1 MRARLALASVA
12 VVAVLVLAVALALP
26 HMMVLTKAHE
36 KSASRMM
43 QDHSL
48 DVLNRTASEEA
59 AMKTLA
65 SQLEMKSMQTDV
77 FFIEVNSTREAAKNI
92 IQVTCEEK
100 DVPEKVC
107 SVVSAALDTAGTK
120 WHTKKSIPLD
130 GYKGSLY
137 FVWLWVKPGSNA
149 NEIQVAVKGASTTYQ
164 LRDVITYREQIDDEP
179 VVKCTQR
186 TTQWLFGSETH
197 EDCMEVSRRKTT
209 TQLPVFEKTTMTHDQ
224 LELLEQM
231 MENKLAK
238 EVLGKVH
245 RAKLTDGM
253 DHPKLEARI

>member
-1 MRARLALASVA
+1 M
-12 VVAVLVLAVALALP
+12 
-26 HMMVLTKAHE
+26 
-36 KSASRMM
+36 
-43 QDHSL
+43 
-48 DVLNRTASEEA
+48 
-59 AMKTLA
+59 
-65 SQLEMKSMQTDV
+65 
-77 FFIEVNSTREAAKNI
+77 
-92 IQVTCEEK
+92 
-100 DVPEKVC
+100 
-107 SVVSAALDTAGTK
+107 
-120 WHTKKSIPLD
+120 
-130 GYKGSLY
+130 
-137 FVWLWVKPGSNA
+137 KPGSNA